1 MSFGRANQTYQVE
14 YAQETLAQKEY
25 REFNLEELG
34 WNGDGLFGIW
44 VSKSSLQEEYRVE
57 CLDRSGQILGCCSQ
71 LEDRRKRMVG
81 FSFDMPLNGV
91 AKIRFIDQKTGET
104 VSVYPEVILIYD
116 KERE

>member
-1 MSFGRANQTYQVE
+1 
-14 YAQETLAQKEY
+14 
-25 REFNLEELG
+25 
-34 WNGDGLFGIW
+34 
-44 VSKSSLQEEYRVE
+44 
-57 CLDRSGQILGCCSQ
+57 
-71 LEDRRKRMVG
+71 MVG